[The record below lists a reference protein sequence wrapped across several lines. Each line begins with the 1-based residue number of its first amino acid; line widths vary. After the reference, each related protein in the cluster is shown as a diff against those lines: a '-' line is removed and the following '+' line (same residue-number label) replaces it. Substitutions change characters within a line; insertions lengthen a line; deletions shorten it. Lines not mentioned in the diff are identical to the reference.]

1 MDKDMEDEERDVEE
15 MGKRRRMR
23 KQKRDGRRVG
33 KAEGVR
39 GVWWT
44 AEGRERSRVSPGTEI
59 A

>member
-1 MDKDMEDEERDVEE
+1 MEER
-15 MGKRRRMR
+15 GKRRRMR
-23 KQKRDGRRVG
+23 KRKRDGRRVG

-44 AEGRERSRVSPGTEI
+44 AEGRERSRVSAGTEI